1 MMKLNSV
8 CFTGHRN
15 IPVTIQEK
23 LRLLLEQ
30 QIEALIYQGYQ
41 RFITGG
47 ALGFDTMAAIM
58 VLRLRQTHS
67 QIELHLAIPCSWQTR
82 GWRAE
87 DVRIYKMIRDRADR
101 QIETFQPGD
110 SYPMQTRNRYM
121 IDNSDLCVAYQTNR
135 RGGTAYTTRYAAT
148 RGVNVINLAKYL
160 SDEA

>member
-1 MMKLNSV
+1 MKLNSV

-67 QIELHLAIPCSWQTR
+67 QIDCTWLSLAV
-82 GWRAE
+82 G
-87 DVRIYKMIRDRADR
+87 R
-101 QIETFQPGD
+101 QEAGG
-110 SYPMQTRNRYM
+110 
-121 IDNSDLCVAYQTNR
+121 R
-135 RGGTAYTTRYAAT
+135 RMYVY
-148 RGVNVINLAKYL
+148 IK
-160 SDEA
+160 

>member
-47 ALGFDTMAAIM
+47 
-58 VLRLRQTHS
+58 
-67 QIELHLAIPCSWQTR
+67 
-82 GWRAE
+82 
-87 DVRIYKMIRDRADR
+87 
-101 QIETFQPGD
+101 PG
-110 SYPMQTRNRYM
+110 
-121 IDNSDLCVAYQTNR
+121 L
-135 RGGTAYTTRYAAT
+135 
-148 RGVNVINLAKYL
+148 
-160 SDEA
+160 